1 VIAYENWPRP
11 PERTERNRYLA
22 IVPFKNLS
30 ADPKVEFFSLGLTG
44 AVQARL
50 ASLEGISVVDPTGEV
65 ASVPG
70 WKPSRVVDL
79 LVEGELVRSEDRVRI
94 TYKILEGVDAAERII
109 VDAGTLDG
117 RLGEILDFQ
126 DNVAETICRA
136 VAGHCDLAIAL
147 KTAPQPTGDAVA
159 YDLYLQ
165 ARGYLSRPGEPRNV
179 DMAVDLFQMAL
190 ARDAEFALAR
200 AGLGEAYWSRFLAT
214 RDTAWAAKALDTA
227 REAVVAAT
235 NRVEPHLALA
245 TILLGSGSVDSAAA
259 EFRRVTEMD
268 PGNDAGIRG
277 LAEAEE
283 RLGRLDAAESIF
295 RQAAAARPSDWRSHN
310 ELGVF
315 YFRNSRIEEAL
326 ACFRRVVDLAPD
338 SARGYSNLGAIFQTV
353 GRNKEAMEAYERSLA
368 LKPSLR
374 AYSNLATLQRSLGRL
389 NEAARNYE
397 KALAI
402 DDGNYR
408 VWAGLADTYKRMPG
422 MTARADSAL
431 DRATALAER
440 QLASNPRDALLL
452 ATLSQFYAER
462 GRTNDA
468 RQAAASALAI
478 APNQPNV
485 LFSAGFTFESL
496 GERDAALDAIEKAIG
511 LGLPID
517 LVRSEPGLASL
528 VEDPRFGSLA
538 SAESLPSPEAGR

>member
-1 VIAYENWPRP
+1 
-11 PERTERNRYLA
+11 
-22 IVPFKNLS
+22 
-30 ADPKVEFFSLGLTG
+30 
-44 AVQARL
+44 
-50 ASLEGISVVDPTGEV
+50 
-65 ASVPG
+65 
-70 WKPSRVVDL
+70 
-79 LVEGELVRSEDRVRI
+79 
-94 TYKILEGVDAAERII
+94 
-109 VDAGTLDG
+109 
-117 RLGEILDFQ
+117 
-126 DNVAETICRA
+126 
-136 VAGHCDLAIAL
+136 
-147 KTAPQPTGDAVA
+147 
-159 YDLYLQ
+159 
-165 ARGYLSRPGEPRNV
+165 
-179 DMAVDLFQMAL
+179 
-190 ARDAEFALAR
+190 
-200 AGLGEAYWSRFLAT
+200 
-214 RDTAWAAKALDTA
+214 
-227 REAVVAAT
+227 
-235 NRVEPHLALA
+235 
-245 TILLGSGSVDSAAA
+245 
-259 EFRRVTEMD
+259 
-268 PGNDAGIRG
+268 
-277 LAEAEE
+277 
-283 RLGRLDAAESIF
+283 
-295 RQAAAARPSDWRSHN
+295 
-310 ELGVF
+310 
-315 YFRNSRIEEAL
+315 
-326 ACFRRVVDLAPD
+326 
-338 SARGYSNLGAIFQTV
+338 V